1 MCIAK
6 KLSGYRSSPSES
18 SDTHCTETA
27 TRRRNTPSQPARNET
42 DTVIDATEVNSVD
55 SPDVTSRAVNCST
68 SGTSKSGTASTNS
81 MSPSE
86 ESVTTNANHDSS
98 ERMQVD
104 VISDTCSS
112 LPLVSSCNDS
122 AATFGSQAR
131 SQEMEVVPT
140 AASSSI
146 AMASCNDSVATI
158 ANEGISHGRQA
169 GVSSVA
175 SSTFTSSSHDS
186 EATIVDK
193 DTSHGTEAG
202 VPSSASSTL
211 ISSRNDSASTIVN
224 TNGTQA
230 RVTSAC
236 SSTLGTLRNSSTA
249 VVACTDRAD
258 RVDDEIPIPGST
270 SFQEQNEDTFADDK
284 MFSSSDEDGEGM
296 DWEPA
301 VSEHSGVESEFEP
314 ENSFENT
321 YRNNSLVT
329 EEGPKDKRSSS
340 EPSENSS
347 AQRIDAEMVST
358 ALAAVSGS
366 DSFGDDMPLALLAE
380 VSSSVKKA
388 EVSVTRG
395 QGIKKKKGKV
405 MKKNSDTK
413 VHDGRI
419 VEELNSGSEET
430 VSVLKPDPP
439 AAGLKAVSNNRDISE
454 GVNALGS
461 TNFPGMDDVLQVII
475 EEEEND
481 LDSCHLETSLQNADV
496 NVVEECVEITRQGD
510 SSEERKSESISSKEQ
525 GISFSRIALNPNE
538 RSEGSSSL
546 PLARGSHGETNGND
560 GVLLEKQDALEV
572 DSFREVSND
581 YGNIS
586 NDEESISILEQ
597 QKSACGTLNAQG
609 VHYKEINRQSCLGGS
624 AQDTREADES
634 RAVACDRVNESQV
647 NFGVSNHSAIGTSPD
662 LTVEINS
669 SGDTRSS
676 VEVANDNN
684 FHRTLPRS
692 TCKISVQKSKKN
704 AGTKGS
710 VDKRSSSASAK
721 LGVPSTAK
729 SKCKSAHRA
738 SPLTSKVNDVET
750 ETGNSQTIQ
759 KPKEEPHEDVSK
771 AKFRSR
777 GNIFA
782 CDLQTL
788 ELLWNFKGK

>member
-27 TRRRNTPSQPARNET
+27 PRRRKTPSQPPRNET

-55 SPDVTSRAVNCST
+55 SPDGTPRAVTCST
-68 SGTSKSGTASTNS
+68 SGTSQSVTASTNS

-86 ESVTTNANHDSS
+86 ELVTTNANHDSS
-98 ERMQVD
+98 ERMQID
-104 VISDTCSS
+104 VISGTCSS
-112 LPLVSSCNDS
+112 LSLVSSGNDS

-131 SQEMEVVPT
+131 SAP
-140 AASSSI
+140 SSI
-146 AMASCNDSVATI
+146 SIASCNDSVATI
-158 ANEGISHGRQA
+158 ANEGISHGIQA

-175 SSTFTSSSHDS
+175 SSTFTSSSNDS

-202 VPSSASSTL
+202 VPSGASSTL
-211 ISSRNDSASTIVN
+211 ISSRNDSASTIAN
-224 TNGTQA
+224 KNGTQA
-230 RVTSAC
+230 RVTPAF

-249 VVACTDRAD
+249 VVVCTERAD
-258 RVDDEIPIPGST
+258 RVDDEITSTPGST

-284 MFSSSDEDGEGM
+284 MFSSSDEDEEGM

-301 VSEHSGVESEFEP
+301 VSEHSEVESLVESESEP

-321 YRNNSLVT
+321 YRNDSLVT

-347 AQRIDAEMVST
+347 AQRINAEMVST

-366 DSFGDDMPLALLAE
+366 DSFGDNMPLALLAE
-380 VSSSVKKA
+380 VSSSVKRT
-388 EVSVTRG
+388 EVGVTRG
-395 QGIKKKKGKV
+395 HGIKKKKGKV
-405 MKKNSDTK
+405 MKKNSDTQ

-419 VEELNSGSEET
+419 VEELNSGSEEI

-439 AAGLKAVSNNRDISE
+439 AAGLKAVSNNSDISE
-454 GVNALGS
+454 GVNALGN

-481 LDSCHLETSLQNADV
+481 LDGSRLETGLQNAGV
-496 NVVEECVEITRQGD
+496 NVVEECFEIKRQGD

-525 GISFSRIALNPNE
+525 GISFSRIALNPTE
-538 RSEGSSSL
+538 RSESSSSL
-546 PLARGSHGETNGND
+546 PLARGSHGETNSKD

-572 DSFREVSND
+572 ESFREVSND
-581 YGNIS
+581 YGKIS
-586 NDEESISILEQ
+586 SDEESISIVEQ
-597 QKSACGTLNAQG
+597 QKSACGTPNAQG
-609 VHYKEINRQSCLGGS
+609 VHYKGINKQSCLV
-624 AQDTREADES
+624 TRT
-634 RAVACDRVNESQV
+634 VACDRVNESQV
-647 NFGVSNHSAIGTSPD
+647 NFEVN
-662 LTVEINS
+662 NS

-676 VEVANDNN
+676 VGVANDSN
-684 FHRTLPRS
+684 FHRTLPQS
-692 TCKISVQKSKKN
+692 TCKISMQKNKKN

-710 VDKRSSSASAK
+710 VDKRSTSASAK
-721 LGVPSTAK
+721 LGVPSTVK
-729 SKCKSAHRA
+729 SKGKSAHRA
-738 SPLTSKVNDVET
+738 SQLTSKVSDVET
-750 ETGNSQTIQ
+750 ETENSQTIQ
-759 KPKEEPHEDVSK
+759 KSKEEPHEDVSK

>member
-18 SDTHCTETA
+18 SDTHCAENA
-27 TRRRNTPSQPARNET
+27 PRRRKIPIQPPRNET

-55 SPDVTSRAVNCST
+55 SPDGTPRAFNCST
-68 SGTSKSGTASTNS
+68 SDTSQSVTASTNS
-81 MSPSE
+81 MSPSV
-86 ESVTTNANHDSS
+86 SANHDSS
-98 ERMQVD
+98 ERMQID
-104 VISDTCSS
+104 VISGTCSS
-112 LPLVSSCNDS
+112 LSLVSSCNDS

-131 SQEMEVVPT
+131 PQEM
-140 AASSSI
+140 
-146 AMASCNDSVATI
+146 
-158 ANEGISHGRQA
+158 EGISHGRQA

-175 SSTFTSSSHDS
+175 SSTFTSSGHDS

-202 VPSSASSTL
+202 VPSGASSTL
-211 ISSRNDSASTIVN
+211 ISSRNDSASSIAN
-224 TNGTQA
+224 KNGTPA

-236 SSTLGTLRNSSTA
+236 SSTLGTLHNSSTA
-249 VVACTDRAD
+249 VVPCTDRAD
-258 RVDDEIPIPGST
+258 RVHDEITLTPGST

-301 VSEHSGVESEFEP
+301 VSEHSGVESLVESEFEP

-321 YRNNSLVT
+321 YRNDSLVT

-366 DSFGDDMPLALLAE
+366 DSFGDDMPLAFLAE

-405 MKKNSDTK
+405 TKKNSDTQ
-413 VHDGRI
+413 VHNGRV
-419 VEELNSGSEET
+419 VEELNSGSEEI

-439 AAGLKAVSNNRDISE
+439 AAGLKAVSNNSDTSE
-454 GVNALGS
+454 GVNVLGS
-461 TNFPGMDDVLQVII
+461 TKFPGMDDVLQVII

-481 LDSCHLETSLQNADV
+481 LDGSHLETGLQNADV
-496 NVVEECVEITRQGD
+496 NGVEECVEIKRQGD
-510 SSEERKSESISSKEQ
+510 SSEKRKSESISSKEQ
-525 GISFSRIALNPNE
+525 GTSFSRKALNPNV
-538 RSEGSSSL
+538 RSESNSSL
-546 PLARGSHGETNGND
+546 PLARGSHGETNSND
-560 GVLLEKQDALEV
+560 GVLLEKQDALQV

-581 YGNIS
+581 YGIIS
-586 NDEESISILEQ
+586 SDEESISILEQ
-597 QKSACGTLNAQG
+597 QKSACGTPNAHG
-609 VHYKEINRQSCLGGS
+609 VHYKEINKQSCLGGS
-624 AQDTREADES
+624 TQDTDES
-634 RAVACDRVNESQV
+634 RTVARDRVNESQV

-662 LTVEINS
+662 LTLETTV
-669 SGDTRSS
+669 SGDTPSS

-684 FHRTLPRS
+684 FYRTLPQS
-692 TCKISVQKSKKN
+692 TCKISVQKNKKN

-710 VDKRSSSASAK
+710 VDKRSSSVSAK
-721 LGVPSTAK
+721 PGVPSTAK
-729 SKCKSAHRA
+729 SKGKSAHRA
-738 SPLTSKVNDVET
+738 SQLTSKVSDVET

-759 KPKEEPHEDVSK
+759 KPKEVPHEDVSK